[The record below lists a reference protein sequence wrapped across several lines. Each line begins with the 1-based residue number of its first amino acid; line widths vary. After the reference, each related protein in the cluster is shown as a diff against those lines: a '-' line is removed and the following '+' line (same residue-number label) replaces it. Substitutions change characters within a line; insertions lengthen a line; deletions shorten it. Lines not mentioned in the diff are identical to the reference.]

1 MPPSHFRP
9 DAMDIRTLAV
19 GRAASYPREIHEN
32 DRISLSPPLLI
43 ELRTTN
49 REFLVENWKFRWMD
63 CYSKIYDWDIL
74 FEANFNIRI
83 DQFIT
88 FRIVERNVGVVDVT
102 RNSCIKYKYVDNE
115 YNRILVRL
123 LFKYWDWDYCSSY
136 KAKLIYKEIR
146 VIKYKY
152 IECNRILVNRL
163 LLKYYD
169 SWSFLF
175 KAKINL
181 LKSYH

>member
-19 GRAASYPREIHEN
+19 GRSYPREIHEN
-32 DRISLSPPLLI
+32 DRISLSPLLI

-63 CYSKIYDWDIL
+63 CYSKIYHWDIL

-102 RNSCIKYKYVDNE
+102 RNSVY
-115 YNRILVRL
+115 
-123 LFKYWDWDYCSSY
+123 
-136 KAKLIYKEIR
+136 
-146 VIKYKY
+146 
-152 IECNRILVNRL
+152 
-163 LLKYYD
+163 
-169 SWSFLF
+169 
-175 KAKINL
+175 
-181 LKSYH
+181 